1 MHVWQLMPMW
11 ALGRRKPGRLRKL
24 LTVCLHFASRKRPR
38 HMRKHSLNN
47 VERRLFGTLSE
58 LPLPFRAMRWRD
70 FQAVVNEWSGL
81 GYSKQNS
88 NLVVKQLWNGLQ
100 EPWKHSCSHRWQEG
114 TITCFWRLTDLRRKY
129 WGRHPQLVPLVW
141 MSCGQMV

>member
-1 MHVWQLMPMW
+1 MPMW

-24 LTVCLHFASRKRPR
+24 LTVCLHFAARKRPR

-88 NLVVKQLWNGLQ
+88 NLVVKQL
-100 EPWKHSCSHRWQEG
+100 
-114 TITCFWRLTDLRRKY
+114 
-129 WGRHPQLVPLVW
+129 
-141 MSCGQMV
+141 